1 MNEQEL
7 IPNVP
12 EENVSMTPTPAAEET
27 MEEVVETVASAQEPT
42 DDYSEA
48 SDNEPDV
55 NYYLM
60 SKQQLL
66 STLDRIVEASE
77 TQRHKDVAAIK
88 QAFYALRKNELEE
101 ECARFIEE
109 GNDAAAF
116 TSQPDPDE
124 QHFKDLLTA
133 FRDKRQAWLT
143 AEEERRAENLGLK
156 NKILD
161 QLKALVEDLDNL
173 HLNTQRFRELEAEF
187 KKITDIPA
195 GAVNDTWKRYSLIL
209 DQYYDSRKVSHELR
223 ELDFKKNLEA
233 KNDLITQAE
242 ALADEKDVV
251 AASRKLQALHDLWRE
266 TGPVAK
272 ELRTDIWNRFK
283 EASTA
288 VNKRHAQFFEARK
301 AEEMANEEAKTKLC
315 EEMEAIDFEQLKTL
329 AQWNEATRRVMELQA
344 EWKNI
349 GFASRK
355 NNATIY
361 TRFRKANDAFFS
373 RKAEIFKETKEQYSA
388 NLAAK
393 TALTEKAEA
402 LVNDETDMRKGAEAA
417 RALMAEWKEVGP
429 TPRKRSDE
437 LWKRFSAACNHFF
450 DARKKEL
457 GETRKTEQANL
468 EAKRAII
475 EKLKAI
481 DTEKSQEELR
491 DELRALQDRW
501 QAIGH
506 VPFKLKD
513 AIYSEYRELIDRIAG
528 ARNAHRSRRRLDAFA
543 DRVSQMEDGGVRR
556 EQDKL
561 NRVLEAKRAELKN
574 YENNMG
580 FFKVKS
586 TGGNSMLRDM
596 ERSMKRLQDDIA
608 ELEKKISLLTSSKEE

>member
-12 EENVSMTPTPAAEET
+12 EENVETTPTQAVEET
-27 MEEVVETVASAQEPT
+27 KEEIVVDNITNDELPEVTQAASEEE
-42 DDYSEA
+42 S
-48 SDNEPDV
+48 DV

-60 SKQQLL
+60 SKQQLI

-88 QAFYALRKNELEE
+88 QAFYAIRKNELDE

-124 QHFKDLLTA
+124 LHFKDLLA
-133 FRDKRQAWLT
+133 NFRDKRQAWLT
-143 AEEERRAENLGLK
+143 AEEERRTENLNLK
-156 NKILD
+156 NKILE

-187 KKITDIPA
+187 KNITDIPA

-209 DQYYDSRKVSHELR
+209 DQYYDSRKMSHELR

-233 KNDLITQAE
+233 KNDLIAQAE
-242 ALADEKDVV
+242 ALAEEKDVI
-251 AASRKLQALHDLWRE
+251 AAARKLQTLHDLWRE

-272 ELRTDIWNRFK
+272 DLRNEIWDRFK
-283 EASTA
+283 EASSV

-301 AEEMANEEAKTKLC
+301 AEEMANEEAKTKIC
-315 EEMEAIDFEQLKTL
+315 EELEAIDYEQINSL
-329 AQWNEATRRVMELQA
+329 AQWNELTNRLLELQA
-344 EWKNI
+344 QWKTI

-355 NNATIY
+355 NNTAIY
-361 TRFRKANDAFFS
+361 NRFRKANDDFFT
-373 RKAEIFKETKEQYSA
+373 RKAEAFKEVKEKYAA

-393 TALTEKAEA
+393 TVLAEKAEA
-402 LVNDETDMRKGAEAA
+402 LVAEETDSKKGAEAA

-437 LWKRFSAACNHFF
+437 LWKRFSTACNHFF

-457 GETRKTEQANL
+457 GETRKVEQANL
-468 EAKRAII
+468 AAKRAII
-475 EKLKAI
+475 EELKAI
-481 DTEKSQEELR
+481 NVEKPQ
-491 DELRALQDRW
+491 DELRAEVRNLQERW
-501 QAIGH
+501 LEIGH
-506 VPFKLKD
+506 VPFKQKD
-513 AIYSEYRELIDRIAG
+513 AIYTEYRDLIERIIG
-528 ARNAHRSRRRLDAFA
+528 ERNALRSRRRIDAYA
-543 DRVSQMEDGGVRR
+543 DRVNQMEDGGVRR

-561 NRVLEAKRAELKN
+561 TRALEAKRAELKN

-596 ERSMKRLQDDIA
+596 ERSMKRIQDDID
-608 ELEKKISLLTSSKEE
+608 EIEKKIALLNSKEE